1 MRIAVVD
8 DEDLCRGSLV
18 EELRIEFPEAR
29 IDEYDDGL
37 PAWEAIQQDHD
48 IDLVITD
55 MRMVKMDGINLAARI
70 NGKYP
75 DIQILFE
82 TAESESTLR
91 QLGVQLER
99 CLLKPVIGQELKEK
113 IDHLSDLPKFA
124 IKVPAEEG
132 KIQTSKNIGGFFS
145 RLLQR
150 C

>member
-8 DEDLCRGSLV
+8 DENLCRGSLV

-29 IDEYDDGL
+29 IDEYNDGL

-70 NGKYP
+70 SGSYP
-75 DIQILFE
+75 NIQILFQTGE
-82 TAESESTLR
+82 TEKTLKDMGL
-91 QLGVQLER
+91 QIER
-99 CLLKPVIGQELKEK
+99 CLFKPVMGQELKEK
-113 IDHLSDLPKFA
+113 IEHLSDLPKFA

-132 KIQTSKNIGGFFS
+132 KIHTSKKAGGFFS